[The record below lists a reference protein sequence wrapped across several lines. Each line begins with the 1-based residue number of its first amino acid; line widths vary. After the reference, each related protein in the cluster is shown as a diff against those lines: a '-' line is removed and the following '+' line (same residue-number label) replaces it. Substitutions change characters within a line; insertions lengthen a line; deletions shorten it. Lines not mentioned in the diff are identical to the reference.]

1 MKARKLLS
9 LALSITMIMS
19 IFLSS
24 TQAFA
29 EGGEADNNDK
39 TTVADQS
46 VELEKDVQAA
56 EQRQPE
62 SLIAEAQGDDTPT
75 CTCTTNCSQDSI
87 NEECSLCSA
96 DYSKCAFVQSQC
108 ICGSL
113 CTAESINADCPVCS
127 AAGADLSKCAGSS
140 SGAQEPENTPGQV
153 CAQLP
158 ECVDGSHGADCP
170 LYVPE
175 TEEDNADKET
185 EPQPSAPEN
194 EPAPL
199 TTGPGL
205 SADDPMELPFDA
217 MVIIGGSY
225 YGVDKSWFEH
235 VNPDKADMYFSIT
248 LPDSVNTV
256 AANAFRDSY
265 SSEKKRYGA
274 VTEHDKLG
282 RYNVVA
288 IDFSE
293 AVSLTTIKSQ
303 AALRCSLTGVLD
315 LSNTKISTIEKS
327 AFSGCN
333 GLTGVVLPNTLQVLG
348 ATDGSSGSVFNGCT
362 GLQFVRTAGGD
373 PEAIFQLPDG
383 LKVIGKDTFNSSFAK
398 GADMKIKIPASVEII
413 GSEAFCSNS
422 AFSQI
427 YIERQGGYEGYDSGA
442 FKAKATGDCLL
453 IFPDSAAYK
462 SAGSYTRVTKTYPV
476 TLDFVYSSSKVV
488 SQLKLYG
495 QSIRYTRGEDGLWY
509 VDSGYMLPET
519 NEQGTVPGYDAGW
532 VIDGSDSVLTTSSKV
547 TGWQDDT
554 LKVTIENNSIVS
566 KPDVE
571 FTVNGEPVGKTG
583 GVEKLNVTVDG
594 SQPGRVGIAVSHPL
608 ATEEAKASGTYVY
621 FKYCWWD
628 EADDG
633 ANGPRSTEQPHIFSS
648 SESSSKLNR
657 VFTDYNEIDIRS
669 AADERTDGEYYL
681 VELYGYYVEN
691 DGKPKQFYKSNHNF
705 IGVGQDGNAGEG
717 FVMEVKVKDESPVTI
732 SPADVTIYMG
742 GESGHQG
749 VTDENGQLVAANSL
763 PVPGFVVELPSGL
776 QGISM
781 DNLSLQYEQE
791 DGSTLKWVF
800 EPYGPGEHIIFRIV
814 PESGTDTRHIR
825 MKFTNAQ
832 GQVVADDSLDIRAE
846 INQTLTMEVY
856 GEGIEADKV
865 SLVYVNKADPDDA
878 RNDEEYKINVGEAHV
893 YVRGTTGGADYGRL
907 GQGLPQAGRPGIT
920 AEAGTIFTV
929 NGSAVEVENTDGIAL
944 LFDDIIEVNTEGK
957 GNSQLLA
964 DRADKELQSSRIL
977 GKAGFNYEFKYLN
990 LVDVNNGNCWVSAS
1004 GPITVYW
1011 PLPQGTTR
1019 DTEFELLHFKG
1030 LHRDMGVDQVG
1041 DNIMSEEQTVDNLT
1055 GSIIEVT
1062 DSHLVFTAGLDGF
1075 SPFALA
1081 WPASATGS
1089 LSVSK
1094 TVSGSAGETDREF
1107 NFTVTLS
1114 DDSIDGSYGDMS
1126 FTKGAATFSLKHG
1139 QSKTA
1144 SGLPDGITYEVTEAE
1159 ANKDGYVTSSTG
1171 ASGTVVSGQTAAAA
1185 FTNTKNGGT
1194 PPSSTGSISVSKVVS
1209 GNGGNT
1215 DKYFSFTVVL
1225 GDKTINGWYDQMNF
1239 TDGVATFSL
1248 KHGESRTAGS
1258 LPAGTAY
1265 QVYEAEAN
1273 KDNYRT
1279 TSKNAAGTI
1288 QADTT
1293 VQVSFTN
1300 YRAYAFGGFVPHTG
1314 DESNLGLWMALG
1326 GISLLAIAGGC
1337 VCLWVRSRKK
1347 RGR

>member
-113 CTAESINADCPVCS
+113 CTAESVNADCPVCS

-140 SGAQEPENTPGQV
+140 SGAQEPESTPGQV

-199 TTGPGL
+199 TTGTGL
-205 SADDPMELPFDA
+205 SADDPMELPIEA
-217 MVIIGGSY
+217 MIISDGSY
-225 YGVDKSWFEH
+225 YGVYKSWFEQ
-235 VNPDKADMYFSIT
+235 VNPDKATMFFSIT
-248 LPDSVNTV
+248 VPNNVSTV

-265 SSEKKRYGA
+265 SSEKEKHGA
-274 VTEHDKLG
+274 VTSNDNLG

-288 IDFSE
+288 IDFSQ

-315 LSNTKISTIEKS
+315 LSNTKIRTIEKS
-327 AFSGCN
+327 AFSGCI

-373 PEAIFQLPDG
+373 PGAIFQLPDV
-383 LKVIGKDTFNSSFAK
+383 LKVIGSQTFKNSFAK
-398 GADMKIKIPASVEII
+398 GADIKIKIPASVEII
-413 GSEAFCSNS
+413 GSEAFYSNS

-476 TLDFVYSSSKVV
+476 TLDFINSSGPAD

-495 QSIRYTRGEDGLWY
+495 QSIQYTRRGDGFWY
-509 VDSGYMLPET
+509 IDSGYTLPET

-532 VIDGSDSVLTTSSKV
+532 VIDGSTSVLTTSSKV
-547 TGWQDDT
+547 TGWPDDK
-554 LKVTIENNSIVS
+554 LEVRIENNSIVS

-571 FTVNGEPVGKTG
+571 FTVNGEPVEKTG
-583 GVEKLNVTVDG
+583 GVEKLNVTVDE

-608 ATEEAKASGTYVY
+608 ATEEARKSGTYVY

-717 FVMEVKVKDESPVTI
+717 FIMEVKVKDESPVTI

-742 GESGHQG
+742 GESGHKG
-749 VTDENGQLVAANSL
+749 VIDEEGQLIAANSL
-763 PVPGFVVELPSGL
+763 PVPGFVVKLPSGL

-800 EPYGPGEHIIFRIV
+800 EPYGPGNHSIFRIV

-957 GNSQLLA
+957 SNSQLLA

-1011 PLPQGTTR
+1011 PLPEGTTK

-1055 GSIIEVT
+1055 GSIIDVT

>member
-29 EGGEADNNDK
+29 EGEEADNNDK

-153 CAQLP
+153 CAKLP

-199 TTGPGL
+199 ATDTGL
-205 SADDPMELPFDA
+205 SADDPMELPIEA
-217 MVIIGGSY
+217 MVIIGDSY
-225 YGVDKSWFEH
+225 YGVSKSWFEQ
-235 VNPDKADMYFSIT
+235 VNPDKATMFFSIT
-248 LPDSVNTV
+248 VPNNVSTV

-265 SSEKKRYGA
+265 SSEKEKHGA
-274 VTEHDKLG
+274 VTSNDNLG

-288 IDFSE
+288 IDFSQ

-373 PEAIFQLPDG
+373 PGAIFQLPDV
-383 LKVIGKDTFNSSFAK
+383 LKVIGSQTFKNSFAK
-398 GADMKIKIPASVEII
+398 GADIKIKIPASVEII

-462 SAGSYTRVTKTYPV
+462 SAGSYTRVTKTYPI
-476 TLDFVYSSSKVV
+476 TLDFINNSGPAD

-495 QSIRYTRGEDGLWY
+495 QSIQYTRRGDGLWY
-509 VDSGYMLPET
+509 VDSGYTLPET

-532 VIDGSDSVLTTSSKV
+532 VIDGSTSVLTTSSKV
-547 TGWQDDT
+547 TGWPDDK
-554 LKVTIENNSIVS
+554 LDVTIKNNSIVS

-608 ATEEAKASGTYVY
+608 ATEEARKSGTYVY

-691 DGKPKQFYKSNHNF
+691 NGNPKQFYKSNHNF

-717 FVMEVKVKDESPVTI
+717 FIMEVKVKDESPVTI

-781 DNLSLQYEQE
+781 DKLSLQYEQE

-800 EPYGPGEHIIFRIV
+800 EPYGPGNHSIFRIV

-944 LFDDIIEVNTEGK
+944 LFDDIIEVNTEDK
-957 GNSQLLA
+957 SNSQLLA

-1011 PLPQGTTR
+1011 PLPEGTTK

-1030 LHRDMGVDQVG
+1030 LHRDMGVGQVG

-1107 NFTVTLS
+1107 KFTVTLS

-1144 SGLPDGITYEVTEAE
+1144 SGLPEGITYEVTEAE

>member
-29 EGGEADNNDK
+29 EGEEADNNDK

-153 CAQLP
+153 CAKLP

-199 TTGPGL
+199 ATDTGL
-205 SADDPMELPFDA
+205 SADDPMELPIEA
-217 MVIIGGSY
+217 MVIIGDSY
-225 YGVDKSWFEH
+225 YGVSKSWFEQ
-235 VNPDKADMYFSIT
+235 VNPDKATMFFSIT
-248 LPDSVNTV
+248 VPNNVSTV

-265 SSEKKRYGA
+265 SSEKEKHGA
-274 VTEHDKLG
+274 VTSNDNLG

-288 IDFSE
+288 IDFSQ

-373 PEAIFQLPDG
+373 PGAIFQLPDV
-383 LKVIGKDTFNSSFAK
+383 LKVIGSQTFKNSFAK
-398 GADMKIKIPASVEII
+398 GADIKIKIPASVEII

-462 SAGSYTRVTKTYPV
+462 SAGSYTRVTKTYPI
-476 TLDFVYSSSKVV
+476 TLDFINNSGPAD

-495 QSIRYTRGEDGLWY
+495 QSIQYTRRGDGLWY
-509 VDSGYMLPET
+509 VDSGYTLPET

-532 VIDGSDSVLTTSSKV
+532 VIDGSTSVLTTSSKV
-547 TGWQDDT
+547 TGWPDDK
-554 LKVTIENNSIVS
+554 LDVTIKNNSIVS

-608 ATEEAKASGTYVY
+608 ATEEARKSGTYVY

-691 DGKPKQFYKSNHNF
+691 NGNPKQFYKSNHNF

-717 FVMEVKVKDESPVTI
+717 FIMEVKVKDESPVTI

-800 EPYGPGEHIIFRIV
+800 EPYGPGNHSIFRIV

-944 LFDDIIEVNTEGK
+944 LFDDIIEVNTEDK
-957 GNSQLLA
+957 SNSQLLA

-1011 PLPQGTTR
+1011 PLPEGTTK

-1030 LHRDMGVDQVG
+1030 LHRDMGVGQVG

-1107 NFTVTLS
+1107 KFTVTLS

-1144 SGLPDGITYEVTEAE
+1144 SGLPEGITYEVTEAE

>member
-1 MKARKLLS
+1 M
-9 LALSITMIMS
+9 
-19 IFLSS
+19 
-24 TQAFA
+24 
-29 EGGEADNNDK
+29 
-39 TTVADQS
+39 
-46 VELEKDVQAA
+46 
-56 EQRQPE
+56 
-62 SLIAEAQGDDTPT
+62 
-75 CTCTTNCSQDSI
+75 
-87 NEECSLCSA
+87 
-96 DYSKCAFVQSQC
+96 
-108 ICGSL
+108 
-113 CTAESINADCPVCS
+113 
-127 AAGADLSKCAGSS
+127 
-140 SGAQEPENTPGQV
+140 
-153 CAQLP
+153 
-158 ECVDGSHGADCP
+158 
-170 LYVPE
+170 
-175 TEEDNADKET
+175 
-185 EPQPSAPEN
+185 
-194 EPAPL
+194 
-199 TTGPGL
+199 
-205 SADDPMELPFDA
+205 
-217 MVIIGGSY
+217 
-225 YGVDKSWFEH
+225 
-235 VNPDKADMYFSIT
+235 
-248 LPDSVNTV
+248 
-256 AANAFRDSY
+256 
-265 SSEKKRYGA
+265 
-274 VTEHDKLG
+274 
-282 RYNVVA
+282 
-288 IDFSE
+288 
-293 AVSLTTIKSQ
+293 
-303 AALRCSLTGVLD
+303 
-315 LSNTKISTIEKS
+315 
-327 AFSGCN
+327 
-333 GLTGVVLPNTLQVLG
+333 
-348 ATDGSSGSVFNGCT
+348 
-362 GLQFVRTAGGD
+362 
-373 PEAIFQLPDG
+373 
-383 LKVIGKDTFNSSFAK
+383 
-398 GADMKIKIPASVEII
+398 
-413 GSEAFCSNS
+413 
-422 AFSQI
+422 
-427 YIERQGGYEGYDSGA
+427 
-442 FKAKATGDCLL
+442 ATGDCLL
-453 IFPDSAAYK
+453 IFPHSAAYK
-462 SAGSYTRVTKTYPV
+462 NTGSYTRVTKTYPV
-476 TLDFVYSSSKVV
+476 TLDFINSSGPVE

-495 QSIRYTRGEDGLWY
+495 QSIQYTRGEDGLWY
-509 VDSGYMLPET
+509 IDSGYTLPET
-519 NEQGTVPGYDAGW
+519 NEPGAVPGYDAGW
-532 VIDGSDSVLTTSSKV
+532 VIHGSSSVLTTSSKV
-547 TGWQDDT
+547 TGRQDDR
-554 LKVTIENNSIVS
+554 LEVTIKNNSIVS

-633 ANGPRSTEQPHIFSS
+633 VNGPRSKEQPDIFSS

-669 AADERTDGEYYL
+669 AADERTDGDYYL
-681 VELYGYYVEN
+681 VELYGYYVEDN
-691 DGKPKQFYKSNHNF
+691 GSPKQFYKSNHNF

-717 FVMEVKVKDESPVTI
+717 FVMEVEVKDESPVTI
-732 SPADVTIYMG
+732 RPADVTIYMG

-749 VTDENGQLVAANSL
+749 VIDENGRLVAANSL

-781 DNLSLQYEQE
+781 DKLSLQYEQE
-791 DGSTLKWVF
+791 DGGTLKWVF
-800 EPYGPGEHIIFRIV
+800 EPYGPGEHSIFRIV
-814 PESGTDTRHIR
+814 PESGTGTRPIR

-856 GEGIEADKV
+856 GEGIEAGKV
-865 SLVYVNKADPDDA
+865 SLVYINKNDPYDIKNGD
-878 RNDEEYKINVGEAHV
+878 RYKIDVGDADV
-893 YVRGTTGGADYGRL
+893 YVRGTTSEADYGRL
-907 GQGLPQAGRPGIT
+907 KSGLPQTGSPGIT

-929 NGSAVEVENTDGIAL
+929 NSSAVEVKNTDGIAL
-944 LFDDIIEVNTEGK
+944 LFDDIIEVNTEDK
-957 GNSQLLA
+957 SNSQLLA

-1011 PLPQGTTR
+1011 PLPEGTTK

-1062 DSHLVFTAGLDGF
+1062 NSHLVFTAGLDGF

-1126 FTKGAATFSLKHG
+1126 FTKGVATFSLKHG

-1144 SGLPDGITYEVTEAE
+1144 SGLPEGITYEVTEAE

-1185 FTNTKNGGT
+1185 FTNTKNGGM

>member
-113 CTAESINADCPVCS
+113 CTAESVNADCPVCS

-199 TTGPGL
+199 ATDTGL

-217 MVIIGGSY
+217 MVINGGSY
-225 YGVDKSWFEH
+225 YGVSKSWFEK
-235 VNPDKADMYFSIT
+235 VNPNKATMFFSIT
-248 LPDSVNTV
+248 VPNNVSTV

-265 SSEKKRYGA
+265 SSEKEKHGA
-274 VTEHDKLG
+274 VTSNDNLG

-288 IDFSE
+288 IDFSQ

-333 GLTGVVLPNTLQVLG
+333 GLTGVVLPNTLRVLG

-373 PEAIFQLPDG
+373 PGAIFQLPDV
-383 LKVIGKDTFNSSFAK
+383 LKVIGSQTFKNSFAK
-398 GADMKIKIPASVEII
+398 GADIKIKIPASVEII
-413 GSEAFCSNS
+413 GSEAFYSNS

-476 TLDFVYSSSKVV
+476 TLDFINNSGPAD

-495 QSIRYTRGEDGLWY
+495 QSIQYTRRGDGFWY
-509 VDSGYMLPET
+509 IDSGYTLPET

-547 TGWQDDT
+547 TGWPDDK
-554 LKVTIENNSIVS
+554 LDVTIKNNSIVS

-583 GVEKLNVTVDG
+583 GVKKLNVTVDG

-608 ATEEAKASGTYVY
+608 ATEEARKSGTYVY

-633 ANGPRSTEQPHIFSS
+633 ANGPRSKEQPDIFSS
-648 SESSSKLNR
+648 SESSVKLNR

-691 DGKPKQFYKSNHNF
+691 NGNPKQFYKSNHNF

-717 FVMEVKVKDESPVTI
+717 FIMEVKVKDESPVTI
-732 SPADVTIYMG
+732 SPADVSIYMG

-749 VTDENGQLVAANSL
+749 VIDENGQLVAANSL
-763 PVPGFVVELPSGL
+763 PVPGFVVKLPSGL

-791 DGSTLKWVF
+791 DGSTLKCVF
-800 EPYGPGEHIIFRIV
+800 EPYGPGEHSIFRIV

-957 GNSQLLA
+957 SNSQLLA

-1011 PLPQGTTR
+1011 PLPEGTTK

-1055 GSIIEVT
+1055 GSIIDVT

-1107 NFTVTLS
+1107 KFTVTLS

-1144 SGLPDGITYEVTEAE
+1144 SGLPDGITYEVTETE

>member
-46 VELEKDVQAA
+46 AEPENDLQPA
-56 EQRQPE
+56 EQEQPE
-62 SLIAEAQGDDTPT
+62 PIVAGEQEGGMPA
-75 CTCTTNCSQDSI
+75 CTCTVNCGQDSI

-199 TTGPGL
+199 ATDTGL
-205 SADDPMELPFDA
+205 SPDDPMELPIEA
-217 MVIIGGSY
+217 MIISGGSY
-225 YGVDKSWFEH
+225 YGVSKSWFEQ
-235 VNPDKADMYFSIT
+235 VNPDKATMFFSIT
-248 LPDSVNTV
+248 VPNNVSTV

-265 SSEKKRYGA
+265 SSEKTRHEA

-288 IDFSE
+288 IDFSQ

-315 LSNTKISTIEKS
+315 LSNTKIRTIEKS
-327 AFSGCN
+327 AFSGCI

-373 PEAIFQLPDG
+373 PGAIFQLPDG
-383 LKVIGKDTFNSSFAK
+383 LRVIGKDTFNSSFAK
-398 GADMKIKIPASVEII
+398 GADIKIKIPASVEII

-476 TLDFVYSSSKVV
+476 TLDFINNSGPAD

-495 QSIRYTRGEDGLWY
+495 QSIQYTRRGDGLWY
-509 VDSGYMLPET
+509 VDSGYTLPET

-532 VIDGSDSVLTTSSKV
+532 VIDGSTSVLTTSSKV
-547 TGWQDDT
+547 TGWPDDK
-554 LKVTIENNSIVS
+554 LDVTIKNNSIVS

-571 FTVNGEPVGKTG
+571 FTVNGELVGKTG

-608 ATEEAKASGTYVY
+608 ATEEARKSGTYVY

-633 ANGPRSTEQPHIFSS
+633 ANGPRSKEQPDIFSS
-648 SESSSKLNR
+648 SESSVKLNR

-691 DGKPKQFYKSNHNF
+691 NGNPKQFYKSNHNF

-717 FVMEVKVKDESPVTI
+717 FIMEVKVKDESPVTI

-800 EPYGPGEHIIFRIV
+800 EPYGPGNHSIFRIV

-944 LFDDIIEVNTEGK
+944 LFDDIIEVNTEDK
-957 GNSQLLA
+957 SNSQLLA

-1011 PLPQGTTR
+1011 PLPEGTTK

-1055 GSIIEVT
+1055 GSIIDVT

-1107 NFTVTLS
+1107 KFTVTLS

-1185 FTNTKNGGT
+1185 FTNTKNGGM

>member
-1 MKARKLLS
+1 MKTRKILS
-9 LALSITMIMS
+9 FTLAVLTVFS
-19 IFLSS
+19 LCLGPLP
-24 TQAFA
+24 AY
-29 EGGEADNNDK
+29 GEE
-39 TTVADQS
+39 VPQIQG
-46 VELEKDVQAA
+46 DVQEAA
-56 EQRQPE
+56 P
-62 SLIAEAQGDDTPT
+62 AENISGDSISGGAENCI
-75 CTCTTNCSQDSI
+75 CTEKCAPDKPNEDCQVCSEDWNKCACSQP
-87 NEECSLCSA
+87 
-96 DYSKCAFVQSQC
+96 QC

-199 TTGPGL
+199 TTDTGL
-205 SADDPMELPFDA
+205 SADDPMELPFEA
-217 MVIIGGSY
+217 MVIIDGSY
-225 YGVDKSWFEH
+225 YGVSKSWFEQ
-235 VNPDKADMYFSIT
+235 VNPDKATMFFSIT
-248 LPDSVNTV
+248 VPNNVSTV

-265 SSEKKRYGA
+265 SSEKKNYGA
-274 VTEHDKLG
+274 VTSNDNLG

-288 IDFSE
+288 IDFSQ
-293 AVSLTTIKSQ
+293 AVGLTTIKSQ

-327 AFSGCN
+327 AFSGCT

-383 LKVIGKDTFNSSFAK
+383 LRVIGKQSFRNSFAK
-398 GADMKIKIPASVEII
+398 GADLKIRIPASVEII
-413 GSEAFCSNS
+413 GSEAFYSNS

-427 YIERQGGYEGYDSGA
+427 YIERQSDYEGYNSGA
-442 FKAKATGDCLL
+442 FKAKAAGDCLL
-453 IFPDSAAYK
+453 IFPNSDAYE
-462 SAGSYTRVTKTYPV
+462 STGSYTRVTKTYPV
-476 TLDFVYSSSKVV
+476 TLDFINNSGPAV

-495 QSIRYTRGEDGLWY
+495 QSIRYTKGGDGFWY
-509 VDSGYMLPET
+509 VDSGYMLPDT
-519 NEQGTVPGYDAGW
+519 NEPGTVPGYDAGW
-532 VIDGSDSVLTTSSKV
+532 VIYGSTSVLTTSSKV
-547 TGWQDDT
+547 TGWPDDR
-554 LKVTIENNSIVS
+554 LEVTIKNNSIVS

-608 ATEEAKASGTYVY
+608 ATEEARKSGTYVY

-628 EADDG
+628 EVDDG
-633 ANGPRSTEQPHIFSS
+633 VNGPRSTEQPDIFSS
-648 SESSSKLNR
+648 SESSGKLNR
-657 VFTDYNEIDIRS
+657 EFTDYNEIDIRS
-669 AADERTDGEYYL
+669 AADERTDGDYYL

-691 DGKPKQFYKSNHNF
+691 NGNPKQFYKSNHNF

-732 SPADVTIYMG
+732 RPADVTIYMG
-742 GESGHQG
+742 GESGHKG
-749 VTDENGQLVAANSL
+749 VIDKDGQLVAANSL

-800 EPYGPGEHIIFRIV
+800 EPYGPGNHSIFRIV

-856 GEGIEADKV
+856 GEGIEAGKV
-865 SLVYVNKADPDDA
+865 SLVYINKNDPDDIKNGE
-878 RNDEEYKINVGEAHV
+878 RYKIDVGEARV

-907 GQGLPQAGRPGIT
+907 GQGLPQTGSPGIT

-929 NGSAVEVENTDGIAL
+929 NSSAVEVENPDGIAL

-957 GNSQLLA
+957 SNSQLLA

-1004 GPITVYW
+1004 EPITVHW
-1011 PLPQGTTR
+1011 PLPEGTTK

-1144 SGLPDGITYEVTEAE
+1144 SGLPEGITYEVTEAE

-1314 DESNLGLWMALG
+1314 DESNLGLWMAAG
-1326 GISLLAIAGGC
+1326 TVSLLGIGGAAMFI
-1337 VCLWVRSRKK
+1337 LRRKRREK
-1347 RGR
+1347 GEQ

>member
-1 MKARKLLS
+1 M
-9 LALSITMIMS
+9 
-19 IFLSS
+19 
-24 TQAFA
+24 
-29 EGGEADNNDK
+29 
-39 TTVADQS
+39 
-46 VELEKDVQAA
+46 
-56 EQRQPE
+56 
-62 SLIAEAQGDDTPT
+62 
-75 CTCTTNCSQDSI
+75 
-87 NEECSLCSA
+87 
-96 DYSKCAFVQSQC
+96 
-108 ICGSL
+108 
-113 CTAESINADCPVCS
+113 
-127 AAGADLSKCAGSS
+127 
-140 SGAQEPENTPGQV
+140 
-153 CAQLP
+153 
-158 ECVDGSHGADCP
+158 
-170 LYVPE
+170 
-175 TEEDNADKET
+175 
-185 EPQPSAPEN
+185 
-194 EPAPL
+194 
-199 TTGPGL
+199 
-205 SADDPMELPFDA
+205 
-217 MVIIGGSY
+217 
-225 YGVDKSWFEH
+225 
-235 VNPDKADMYFSIT
+235 
-248 LPDSVNTV
+248 
-256 AANAFRDSY
+256 
-265 SSEKKRYGA
+265 
-274 VTEHDKLG
+274 
-282 RYNVVA
+282 
-288 IDFSE
+288 
-293 AVSLTTIKSQ
+293 
-303 AALRCSLTGVLD
+303 
-315 LSNTKISTIEKS
+315 
-327 AFSGCN
+327 
-333 GLTGVVLPNTLQVLG
+333 
-348 ATDGSSGSVFNGCT
+348 
-362 GLQFVRTAGGD
+362 
-373 PEAIFQLPDG
+373 
-383 LKVIGKDTFNSSFAK
+383 
-398 GADMKIKIPASVEII
+398 
-413 GSEAFCSNS
+413 
-422 AFSQI
+422 
-427 YIERQGGYEGYDSGA
+427 
-442 FKAKATGDCLL
+442 
-453 IFPDSAAYK
+453 
-462 SAGSYTRVTKTYPV
+462 
-476 TLDFVYSSSKVV
+476 
-488 SQLKLYG
+488 
-495 QSIRYTRGEDGLWY
+495 
-509 VDSGYMLPET
+509 
-519 NEQGTVPGYDAGW
+519 PGYDAGW
-532 VIDGSDSVLTTSSKV
+532 VIYGSSSVLTTSSKV
-547 TGWQDDT
+547 TGWPDDI
-554 LKVTIENNSIVS
+554 LKVTIKNNSIVS

-608 ATEEAKASGTYVY
+608 ATEEARKSGTYVY

-648 SESSSKLNR
+648 SESSGRLNR

-681 VELYGYYVEN
+681 VELYGYYVEDN
-691 DGKPKQFYKSNHNF
+691 GSPKQFYKSNHNF

-717 FVMEVKVKDESPVTI
+717 FIMEVKVKDESPVTI

-742 GESGHQG
+742 GESGHKG
-749 VTDENGQLVAANSL
+749 VIDKDGQLVAANSL

-800 EPYGPGEHIIFRIV
+800 EPYGPGNHSIFRIV

-856 GEGIEADKV
+856 GEGIEAGKV
-865 SLVYVNKADPDDA
+865 SLVYINKNDPDDIKNGE
-878 RNDEEYKINVGEAHV
+878 RYKIDVGDADV

-929 NGSAVEVENTDGIAL
+929 NSSAVEVENTDGIAL

-957 GNSQLLA
+957 SNSQLLA

-1004 GPITVYW
+1004 EPITVHW
-1011 PLPQGTTR
+1011 PLPEGTTK

-1144 SGLPDGITYEVTEAE
+1144 SGLPEGITYEVTEAE

-1314 DESNLGLWMALG
+1314 DESNLGLWMAAG
-1326 GISLLAIAGGC
+1326 TVSLLGIGGAAMFI
-1337 VCLWVRSRKK
+1337 LRRKRREK
-1347 RGR
+1347 GEQ

>member
-46 VELEKDVQAA
+46 VEPENDLQPA
-56 EQRQPE
+56 EQEQPE
-62 SLIAEAQGDDTPT
+62 PIVAGEQEGGMPA
-75 CTCTTNCSQDSI
+75 CTCTVNCGQDSI
-87 NEECSLCSA
+87 NGECSLCSA

-127 AAGADLSKCAGSS
+127 AAGADLSKCAGSN

-199 TTGPGL
+199 ATDTGL
-205 SADDPMELPFDA
+205 SADDPMELPIEA
-217 MVIIGGSY
+217 MVIIGDSY
-225 YGVDKSWFEH
+225 YGVSKSWFEQ
-235 VNPDKADMYFSIT
+235 VNPDKATMFFSIT
-248 LPDSVNTV
+248 VPNNVSTV

-265 SSEKKRYGA
+265 SSEKEKHGA
-274 VTEHDKLG
+274 VTSNDNLG

-288 IDFSE
+288 IDFSQ

-476 TLDFVYSSSKVV
+476 TLDFVYSAGKVV

-532 VIDGSDSVLTTSSKV
+532 VIDGSTSVLNTSSKV
-547 TGWQDDT
+547 TGWPDDT

-571 FTVNGEPVGKTG
+571 FTVNGEPVEKTG
-583 GVEKLNVTVDG
+583 GVVKLNVTVDG

-608 ATEEAKASGTYVY
+608 ATEEARKSGTYVY

-800 EPYGPGEHIIFRIV
+800 EPYGPGNHSIFRIV

-944 LFDDIIEVNTEGK
+944 LFDDIIEVNTEDK
-957 GNSQLLA
+957 SNSQLLA

-977 GKAGFNYEFKYLN
+977 GKAGFNYELKYLN

-1011 PLPQGTTR
+1011 PLPEGTTK

>member
-46 VELEKDVQAA
+46 VEPENDLQPA
-56 EQRQPE
+56 EQEQPE
-62 SLIAEAQGDDTPT
+62 PIVAGEQEGGMPA
-75 CTCTTNCSQDSI
+75 CTCTVNCGQDSI
-87 NEECSLCSA
+87 NGECSLCSA

-113 CTAESINADCPVCS
+113 CTAESVNADCPVCS
-127 AAGADLSKCAGSS
+127 AAGADLSKCAGNS
-140 SGAQEPENTPGQV
+140 SGAQEPESTPGQV

-199 TTGPGL
+199 ATDTGL

-217 MVIIGGSY
+217 MVIIDGSY
-225 YGVDKSWFEH
+225 YGVSKSWFEQ
-235 VNPDKADMYFSIT
+235 VNPDKATMFFSIT
-248 LPDSVNTV
+248 VPNNVSTV

-265 SSEKKRYGA
+265 SSEKEKHGA
-274 VTEHDKLG
+274 VTSNDNLG

-288 IDFSE
+288 IDFSQ

-333 GLTGVVLPNTLQVLG
+333 GLTGVVLPNTLRVLG

-373 PEAIFQLPDG
+373 PGAIFQLPDV
-383 LKVIGKDTFNSSFAK
+383 LKVIGSQTFKNSFAK
-398 GADMKIKIPASVEII
+398 GADIKIKIPASVEII
-413 GSEAFCSNS
+413 GSEAFYSNS

-476 TLDFVYSSSKVV
+476 TLDFINNSGPAD

-495 QSIRYTRGEDGLWY
+495 QSIQYTRRGDGFWY
-509 VDSGYMLPET
+509 IDSGYMLPDT
-519 NEQGTVPGYDAGW
+519 NEPGTAPGYDAGW

-571 FTVNGEPVGKTG
+571 FTVNGEPVEKTG

-608 ATEEAKASGTYVY
+608 ATEEARKSGTYVY

-749 VTDENGQLVAANSL
+749 VIDENGQLVAANSL

-800 EPYGPGEHIIFRIV
+800 EPYGPGNHSIFRIV

-957 GNSQLLA
+957 SNSQLLA

-977 GKAGFNYEFKYLN
+977 GKAGFNYELKYLN

-1011 PLPQGTTR
+1011 PLPQGTTK